1 MISSK
6 EEKYFA
12 AVDAREKD
20 LTELSKKI
28 WGYAELG
35 LQEKKSAKAIAEYLE
50 KEGFKVQLGVGSIPT
65 AICAELA
72 TQVP

>member
-35 LQEKKSAKAIAEYLE
+35 LKEKQSAKAIAEYLE
-50 KEGFKVQLGVGSIPT
+50 KGLVK
-65 AICAELA
+65 
-72 TQVP
+72 

>member
-28 WGYAELG
+28 WGYAIKIYKFIIKFYNLS
-35 LQEKKSAKAIAEYLE
+35 LL
-50 KEGFKVQLGVGSIPT
+50 
-65 AICAELA
+65 
-72 TQVP
+72 